1 MTDEVDAI
9 DHLFAGCPPTIG
21 PNDVSTRLGVS
32 IKSVY
37 KYLKE
42 GLIPGYQLG
51 TTWFVITE
59 ELKQT
64 LRKGAN
70 KRPSTGPVIVIKP
83 EAIEGE

>member
-1 MTDEVDAI
+1 MTGEADAI
-9 DHLFAGCPPTIG
+9 DHLFEGCPATISPG
-21 PNDVSTRLGVS
+21 DVSIRLGVS
-32 IKSVY
+32 TKSVY
-37 KYLKE
+37 KYLKD

-70 KRPSTGPVIVIKP
+70 KRPNTGPVIVINS
-83 EAIEGE
+83 EVVEGE